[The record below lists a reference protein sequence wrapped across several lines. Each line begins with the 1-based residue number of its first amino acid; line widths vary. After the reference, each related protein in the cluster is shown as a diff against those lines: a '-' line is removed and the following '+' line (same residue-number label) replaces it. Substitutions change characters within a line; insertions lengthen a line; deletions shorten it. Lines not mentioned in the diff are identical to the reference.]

1 MLKHVASD
9 VANVTPAAFTSQVVP
24 NFGGARGVQWLVS
37 LTAIQVFTTRSQV
50 PFCTVPQLL
59 QINDLG
65 SKVAQLIMDTRKNAP
80 EKVKLA
86 SVIPTTSPVKCRLVY
101 NKI

>member
-1 MLKHVASD
+1 MASD

-24 NFGGARGVQWLVS
+24 NFRGATGVQWLAN

-86 SVIPTTSPVKCRLVY
+86 SAITTTSPVKCRLVY